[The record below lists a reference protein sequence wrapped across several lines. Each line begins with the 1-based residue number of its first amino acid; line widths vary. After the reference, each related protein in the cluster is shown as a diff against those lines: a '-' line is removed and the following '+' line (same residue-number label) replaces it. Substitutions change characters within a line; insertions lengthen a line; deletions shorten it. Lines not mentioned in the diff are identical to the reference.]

1 MQRQRLHILFKSKI
15 LLAGLAGAALL
26 AGCGQPQEP
35 PQPAA
40 PPPTSER
47 PATPPGSSGAAPGI
61 TLTQADADRAVT
73 LSRGQV
79 VEIRLPAERTE
90 GLAWIPAQNLLPTMS
105 TDGVPQFD
113 DDTGTE
119 IWRFVGLE
127 PGHAHLV
134 FEYRL
139 MSDPNA
145 PPRETV
151 TYHFD
156 VE

>member
-1 MQRQRLHILFKSKI
+1 MFQQKI
-15 LLAGLAGAALL
+15 LLAGLASAALL

-35 PQPAA
+35 RQPAA
-40 PPPTSER
+40 PAPAAEQ
-47 PATPPGSSGAAPGI
+47 PATPPGSIGAAPGL
-61 TLTQADADRAVT
+61 TLTEADTDRAVT
-73 LSRGQV
+73 LARGQV
-79 VEIRLPAERTE
+79 VEIRLPAERAE

-113 DDTGTE
+113 DDSSTE

-139 MSDPNA
+139 MADPNA

>member
-1 MQRQRLHILFKSKI
+1 MLQRKI

-35 PQPAA
+35 QQPPA
-40 PPPTSER
+40 PPPTAEQ
-47 PATPPGSSGAAPGI
+47 PATTPGSIGAAPGM

-73 LSRGQV
+73 LPRGQV
-79 VEIRLPAERTE
+79 VEIRLPAGRAE
-90 GLAWIPAQNLLPTMS
+90 GLAWIPAQNLLPIMS

-113 DDTGTE
+113 EASGTE